1 MNIALIIF
9 CIMLCAV
16 AIYLWQ
22 RQVMLRREEVIRT
35 FQFPNGLYEKLKKHH
50 PQLTLKE
57 CQLVSRG
64 LRKFFLAYLKSGRK
78 FVSMPSQVVDDLWH
92 EFILYTKDYQS
103 FCHQAF
109 GGFFHHT
116 PAVVLKGGQLQ
127 SNAGLRRC
135 WRYACQEENINPRSP
150 TRLPLLFAL
159 DTKLNIVN
167 GLHYVADCES
177 IRRKSNDTS
186 NSTACYC
193 GGDFS
198 DSSVDGGTSGFDEG
212 VGDSGGDSSDGGGGG
227 CGGGGD

>member
-9 CIMLCAV
+9 CIMLCAA

-22 RQVMLRREEVIRT
+22 RQVILRREEFIRT
-35 FQFPNGLYEKLKKHH
+35 FQFPNGLYEKLRKHH

-64 LRKFFLAYLKSGRK
+64 LRKFFLVYLKSGRK

-127 SNAGLRRC
+127 SNTGLRRC
-135 WRYACQEENINPRSP
+135 WRYACQGENINPRSP
-150 TRLPLLFAL
+150 TRLPLPFAL
-159 DTKLNIVN
+159 DANLNIVN
-167 GLHYVADCES
+167 GFHYVADCES
-177 IRRKSNDTS
+177 IRRKNDSTV
-186 NSTACYC
+186 NSSPCYC